1 MRILISLLLFL
12 FVAIPA
18 FAADKALDASYI
30 YDEILNESN
39 YKIVEYNYPAGSREL
54 NIYGLRNIGQYN
66 LNAVAAPDF
75 NNLAY
80 SEVYF
85 YPDST
90 MIASALYLIPLD
102 PGLSKRAAILSVSTK
117 DKSQKPIIE
126 TDYANLYPF
135 KFNSFTLV
143 DWDKTSSR
151 LLIKEKLGQN
161 FDQIYLTKLFLYDM
175 TIDKLFDLNVV
186 RKKIIAYWG
195 KKGIFLQDY
204 KWDITPLGFL
214 AKDETKVAVNAYGY
228 YQNERR
234 SLGVWIVDTK
244 GKNASLYSLNN
255 DKPPKISINGSC
267 LKFIPD
273 MGDIF
278 KEQRKIDKKRK
289 QRYIEPK

>member
-1 MRILISLLLFL
+1 MRILIVFFLLLFA
-12 FVAIPA
+12 FPC
-18 FAADKALDASYI
+18 FAADKALEPSYI

-39 YKIVEYNYPAGSREL
+39 YKVVEYNYPAGSREL
-54 NIYGLRNIGQYN
+54 NIYGLRNMGQYN

-102 PGLSKRAAILSVSTK
+102 SSLSKRAAILSVSTREK
-117 DKSQKPIIE
+117 IQKPVIE

-161 FDQIYLTKLFLYDM
+161 FDQIYLTKLYLYDM
-175 TIDKLFDLNVV
+175 TVDKLFDLNIV
-186 RKKIIAYWG
+186 RKIIIDYWE
-195 KKGIFLQDY
+195 KKGVYLQDY
-204 KWDITPLGFL
+204 KWDIVPLGFMKL
-214 AKDETKVAVNAYGY
+214 DETRVVVNAYGY
-228 YQNERR
+228 YKNERR
-234 SLGVWIVDTK
+234 SLGVWTVDRE
-244 GKNASLYSLNN
+244 GRSASLYSLNT
-255 DKPPKISINGSC
+255 KRVPKISVNGSC

-278 KEQRKIDKKRK
+278 KEQRKTDKKTK